1 MNAQKFEYKP
11 IDQEGMEILSVI
23 EKADKFNEWMYHTI
37 KPFVKGKILEI
48 GSGIGNISQFFLKD
62 KYDITLSDIRDS
74 YCERL
79 KQKFGDKGT
88 PVHNIDLVDP
98 DFDNKYKDMIGS
110 FDTVFALNVVEH
122 IENDHLALQNIYKL
136 LTQGGIVI
144 ILVPAY
150 QSLYN
155 GIDKGL
161 EHYRRYTQK
170 MTNATLIQAQFEII
184 HEQYFNAM
192 GILAWF
198 ISGKLQK
205 NETIPEGQM
214 GLYNKM
220 VPIFKIMDKLVFNKI
235 GLSNIAVG
243 VKK

>member
-1 MNAQKFEYKP
+1 MA
-11 IDQEGMEILSVI
+11 LS
-23 EKADKFNEWMYHTI
+23 
-37 KPFVKGKILEI
+37 
-48 GSGIGNISQFFLKD
+48 
-62 KYDITLSDIRDS
+62 
-74 YCERL
+74 
-79 KQKFGDKGT
+79 GT
-88 PVHNIDLVDP
+88 
-98 DFDNKYKDMIGS
+98 
-110 FDTVFALNVVEH
+110 
-122 IENDHLALQNIYKL
+122 
-136 LTQGGIVI
+136 VI

-170 MTNATLIQAQFEII
+170 KTNATLTQAKFEII

-192 GILAWF
+192 GIAAWF

-214 GLYNKM
+214 GLYNMM
-220 VPIFKIMDKLVFNKI
+220 VPILKIIDKLVFNKI